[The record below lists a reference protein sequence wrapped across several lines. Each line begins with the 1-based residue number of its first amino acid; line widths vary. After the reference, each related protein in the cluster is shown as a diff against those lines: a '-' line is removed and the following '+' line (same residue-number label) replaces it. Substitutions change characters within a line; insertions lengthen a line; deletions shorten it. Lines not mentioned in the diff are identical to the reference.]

1 MNAFAAASRVEQQG
15 LALLLPYLT
24 ERAYQGRIVS
34 TSAGTLARTLQH
46 HFGDVLMNT
55 DASTV
60 WALEIKIEQH
70 WTGNVFL
77 ETWSNRNLDSKASHA
92 ERGSAP
98 GWLVTTRADLLL
110 FYFLDTDDLVV
121 APAFRLKRWA
131 FGSGEEGGAYGW
143 PERRQ
148 RRYDQ
153 PNDTWGRVVP
163 VDVLER
169 ETGARRLR
177 VRQMELFGASS
188 IGGDA

>member
-1 MNAFAAASRVEQQG
+1 VNAFTAASGVEQQG
-15 LALLLPYLT
+15 LALLLPFLT
-24 ERAYQGRIVS
+24 DRAYQGRIVS

-60 WALEIKIEQH
+60 WALEIKVERS
-70 WTGNVFL
+70 WTGNLFL
-77 ETWSNRNLDSKASHA
+77 ETWSNRNLDNKASHA

-110 FYFLDTDDLVV
+110 FYFLDSDDLVV
-121 APAFRLKRWA
+121 APTFRLKRWA
-131 FGSGEEGGAYGW
+131 FGSGEDGGVYGW

-169 ETGARRLR
+169 EVGARRLH
-177 VRQMELFGASS
+177 VRQMDMFSGRGLAG
-188 IGGDA
+188 